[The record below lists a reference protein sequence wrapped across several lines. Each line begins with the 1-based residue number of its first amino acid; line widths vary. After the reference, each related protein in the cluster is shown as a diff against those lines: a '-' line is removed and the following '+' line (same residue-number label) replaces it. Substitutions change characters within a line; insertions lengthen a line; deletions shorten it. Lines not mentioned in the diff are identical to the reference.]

1 MQVSVDCWKN
11 DSKVYRLIKQ
21 CFSWIWSPGLS
32 DPSLRKQTDFPP
44 VALRRRRYFSA
55 AQSNRRKIRLFSQA
69 KVTQTE
75 IITRTKKKLSDSRG
89 LSQRAQLCK
98 TRFKLDAMFKSHA
111 LQCPPTTSQV
121 TQSNR
126 RGKKGIVSTE
136 SWCGYVKHTWR
147 FIELTF
153 RALALR
159 QSKRRKK
166 RILC

>member
-1 MQVSVDCWKN
+1 MTLACE
-11 DSKVYRLIKQ
+11 
-21 CFSWIWSPGLS
+21 
-32 DPSLRKQTDFPP
+32 
-44 VALRRRRYFSA
+44 
-55 AQSNRRKIRLFSQA
+55 NRRKIRLFSQA

-126 RGKKGIVSTE
+126 RGKKGLYQLKVDVGMLNTREDLLS
-136 SWCGYVKHTWR
+136 
-147 FIELTF
+147 
-153 RALALR
+153 
-159 QSKRRKK
+159 
-166 RILC
+166 